1 MQRLGLFTG
10 IAKKRPEDSRIWVH
24 ALSVG
29 EVNSSVP
36 FVDALKKKY
45 PSRHIV
51 FTASTKTGFERA
63 QVLMGPEN
71 KNSPVSEMGYFPFD
85 IWCSAIAVISRIS
98 PDLVCLVET
107 DLWPGFLSLL
117 KQKNIPVV
125 LFNARLS
132 PRSFKGYQRLGKFS
146 GMFFSNLSH
155 IMTQTRQDAERF
167 ETLGVDKKRLLV
179 TGNIKFDQPCI
190 ELTKEESNKLSQD
203 LGITPDQRVWVAG
216 STHKGEEI
224 LVFKAFDQ
232 VRKSSPE
239 LKLIIAPRDPNRCPD
254 LIRELPISV
263 YKVSYYSDNTNDKNG
278 SDILFLDT
286 IGVLARAYG
295 LCELAFIGG
304 SMVPLGGHNPL
315 EAAMFAKPVLFGPN
329 MTDFFEVADL
339 LVDGDGALQVEDGP
353 QLTKRVAELLDDGQL
368 CERMGQAAQKVFLSN
383 SGALDRVIEKVE
395 DFLD

>member
-1 MQRLGLFTG
+1 
-10 IAKKRPEDSRIWVH
+10 
-24 ALSVG
+24 
-29 EVNSSVP
+29 
-36 FVDALKKKY
+36 
-45 PSRHIV
+45 
-51 FTASTKTGFERA
+51 
-63 QVLMGPEN
+63 
-71 KNSPVSEMGYFPFD
+71 
-85 IWCSAIAVISRIS
+85 
-98 PDLVCLVET
+98 
-107 DLWPGFLSLL
+107 
-117 KQKNIPVV
+117 
-125 LFNARLS
+125 
-132 PRSFKGYQRLGKFS
+132 
-146 GMFFSNLSH
+146 MFFSNLSH

-203 LGITPDQRVWVAG
+203 LGIIPDQRVWVAG

-232 VRKSSPE
+232 VRKNSPE
-239 LKLIIAPRDPNRCPD
+239 LKLIIAPRDPNRCQE

-263 YKVSYYSDNTNDKNG
+263 YKVSCYSDNTDDKNG

-339 LVDGDGALQVEDGP
+339 LVDGDGALQVDDGP
-353 QLTKRVAELLDDGQL
+353 QLTKRVAELLENEQL
-368 CERMGQAAQKVFLSN
+368 CARMGQAAQKVFLSN